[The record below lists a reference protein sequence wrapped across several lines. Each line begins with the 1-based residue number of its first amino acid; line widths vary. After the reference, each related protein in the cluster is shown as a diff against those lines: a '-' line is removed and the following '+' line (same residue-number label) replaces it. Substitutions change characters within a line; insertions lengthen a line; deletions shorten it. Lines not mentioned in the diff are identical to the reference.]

1 MTNCISYPINTEGE
15 ANRKSFRESLF
26 EKDGKLSKNLESLDS
41 IVERQNC
48 TTKDAL
54 FFIDDNLS
62 VGDLAIWGFVKWLK
76 SGVVDFIPTS
86 LIDNYSHL
94 NGIFNSVSK
103 IPRIKE
109 WQDKKH

>member
-1 MTNCISYPINTEGE
+1 MLI
-15 ANRKSFRESLF
+15 
-26 EKDGKLSKNLESLDS
+26 GKIAKLMMHF
-41 IVERQNC
+41 
-48 TTKDAL
+48 

-62 VGDLAIWGFVKWLK
+62 VGDLAIWGIVRWLK

-94 NGIFNSVSK
+94 NGIFNTVSK
-103 IPRIKE
+103 IPKIKE